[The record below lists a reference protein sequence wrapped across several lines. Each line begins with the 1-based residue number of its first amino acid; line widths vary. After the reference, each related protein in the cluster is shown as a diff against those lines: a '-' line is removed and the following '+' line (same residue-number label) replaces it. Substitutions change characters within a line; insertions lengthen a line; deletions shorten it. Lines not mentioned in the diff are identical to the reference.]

1 MMRHFASYNLRRKVM
16 MRVGKEW
23 WQAVYF
29 SGSIEKA
36 VLKKRYKPLELKTK
50 EIKNEISEL
59 KKPTYLP

>member
-1 MMRHFASYNLRRKVM
+1 M

-23 WQAVYF
+23 WQVVYF